1 MAETEP
7 QGAALREEQPG
18 RETPDE
24 SRKQF
29 RQHLLAAIPKLRAF
43 ALSLA
48 SHADYADDLVQ
59 ETLMKAWNHQN
70 SFQEGTNIKAWLF
83 TILRNEYFS
92 QLRKR
97 RREVEDADGDY
108 AGSVV
113 TPGGQESQLDMA
125 DLRIALQ
132 QLPDDQREAVVL
144 VGASGFSYQEVAE
157 ICHVPV
163 GTVKSRVNRARTKL
177 AVLLGHGP
185 EAAEG
190 RAGGTDRGWLPGA
203 ARGRTEHK

>member
-1 MAETEP
+1 MSQIEP
-7 QGAALREEQPG
+7 PAAAGRGGERASGASEEG
-18 RETPDE
+18 
-24 SRKQF
+24 RKQF
-29 RQHLLAAIPKLRAF
+29 RLHLIAAIPKLRAF

-97 RREVEDADGDY
+97 RREVEDADGGY
-108 AGSVV
+108 AGSVM

-132 QLPDDQREAVVL
+132 QLPADQREAVVL

-177 AVLLGHGP
+177 ALLLGNAP
-185 EAAEG
+185 EAEETAKP
-190 RAGGTDRGWLPGA
+190 RTAGETS
-203 ARGRTEHK
+203 EHK